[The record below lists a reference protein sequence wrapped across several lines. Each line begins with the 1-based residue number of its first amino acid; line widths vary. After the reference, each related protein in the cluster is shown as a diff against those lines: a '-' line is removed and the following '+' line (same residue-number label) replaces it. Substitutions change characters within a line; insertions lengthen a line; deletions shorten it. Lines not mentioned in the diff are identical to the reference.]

1 VDEAAVL
8 EALDQG
14 RLGGAVFDV
23 FADEPPTA
31 SKLPAHANV
40 VATPHI
46 GAATVEAQEAVGEE
60 IVRLLLGKL
69 RESGSL
75 V

>member
-1 VDEAAVL
+1 
-8 EALDQG
+8 
-14 RLGGAVFDV
+14 
-23 FADEPPTA
+23 
-31 SKLPAHANV
+31 
-40 VATPHI
+40 VATPHL

-69 RESGSL
+69 KESGAL